1 MFYICVYDYA
11 ILFKFVLLFYFLF
24 DVLLFSIYY
33 FSRDTHGRAQFAV
46 IGTRVILQSVKM
58 VK

>member
-1 MFYICVYDYA
+1 MFYVCVYDYA
-11 ILFKFVLLFYFLF
+11 IFSLFYLVFSFLVRCFVVF
-24 DVLLFSIYY
+24 DCY
-33 FSRDTHGRAQFAV
+33 FNRDTHGRAQFAV